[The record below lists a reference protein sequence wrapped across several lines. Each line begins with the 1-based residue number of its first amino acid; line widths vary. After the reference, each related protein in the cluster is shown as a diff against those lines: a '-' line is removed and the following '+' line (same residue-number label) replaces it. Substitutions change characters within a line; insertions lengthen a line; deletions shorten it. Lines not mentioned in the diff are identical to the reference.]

1 MIGSGHYHLS
11 PKSGGTNSLLRS
23 YLPARFQKLTFSAA
37 SNDFLHFEFFFMS
50 ASPLTKIL
58 PKLNKPHPCSCPLW
72 GSLVHS
78 LGSSSSPPFQ
88 RLQECVSST
97 PIPRCVS
104 HYLVLG
110 LRTQFS
116 RLGDKPLGPQYTW
129 VINSLQS
136 TCCGVTQINKRLLCF
151 VWCYLGTSCYGENKC
166 TYCSKL
172 FLFGFALPCSQ
183 KLHDWYIHCLS
194 K

>member
-1 MIGSGHYHLS
+1 MDITICHLQVWR
-11 PKSGGTNSLLRS
+11 N
-23 YLPARFQKLTFSAA
+23 KLFTPIIF
-37 SNDFLHFEFFFMS
+37 
-50 ASPLTKIL
+50 TRTL
-58 PKLNKPHPCSCPLW
+58 PKTPFLCCFQWFPPLWVLLHVSISTYQNPSQTYKPHPCSCPLW

-104 HYLVLG
+104 RYLVLG

-136 TCCGVTQINKRLLCF
+136 TCCGVTQINKHLLCF